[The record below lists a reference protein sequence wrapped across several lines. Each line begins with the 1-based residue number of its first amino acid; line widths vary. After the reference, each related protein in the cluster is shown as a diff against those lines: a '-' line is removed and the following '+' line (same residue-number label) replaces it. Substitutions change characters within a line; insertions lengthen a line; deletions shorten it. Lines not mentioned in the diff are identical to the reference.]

1 MLDMPEKK
9 ISLEKRKLENQ
20 IDGNVLRKIKSEKS
34 DDIYN

>member
-20 IDGNVLRKIKSEKS
+20 IDGNILKKIKSKKS
-34 DDIYN
+34 DDINN